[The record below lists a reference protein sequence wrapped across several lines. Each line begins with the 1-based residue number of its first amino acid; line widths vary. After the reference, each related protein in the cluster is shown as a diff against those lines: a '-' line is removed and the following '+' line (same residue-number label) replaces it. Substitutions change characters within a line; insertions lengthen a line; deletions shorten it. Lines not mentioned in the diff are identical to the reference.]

1 MMIIII
7 LEGPS
12 MVSTAANDTRT
23 RILDAAA
30 ARFRSQGFA
39 ETSVAQ
45 VMRDAGLTHGGFY
58 AHFPSKDDLFA
69 ESVRHAANT
78 SGDWLEQQVEHL
90 EGEAWVNAWVDTYM
104 SDAHCAHAGQGCPLP
119 SLTAE
124 VTRATAAAHDALGQA
139 VERRLDRVCPHLPFD
154 PPTARRVAL
163 MAYAQMAGAMML
175 ARSLDPHISAALRR
189 DVAAATK
196 ALLLGRPASTPQ
208 DGATS

>member
-1 MMIIII
+1 M
-7 LEGPS
+7 PRT
-12 MVSTAANDTRT
+12 STDTRT

-30 ARFRSQGFA
+30 ARFRTQGFA

-78 SGDWLEQQVEHL
+78 SGDWLERQVEHL
-90 EGEAWVNAWVDTYM
+90 EGEAWINAWVDMYM

-119 SLTAE
+119 SLTSE
-124 VTRATAAAHDALGQA
+124 VTRATSAAHDAFGHA
-139 VERRLDRVCPHLPFD
+139 VQRRLDRIIDHLPFD
-154 PPTARRVAL
+154 PPTARRIAL

-175 ARSLDPHISAALRR
+175 ARSLDPHTSAELRQ

-196 ALLLGRPASTPQ
+196 ALLLGRPASTRS
-208 DGATS
+208 DGAQS